1 MYAWGYLP
9 LLASDIQ
16 ISEKTEAGKIVGNTS
31 RFWKGRKLSLK
42 KRLSTCL
49 KHKLY
54 SLSLVMLEE
63 SKTK

>member
-42 KRLSTCL
+42 KKTFNLL
-49 KHKLY
+49 KAQAL
-54 SLSLVMLEE
+54 
-63 SKTK
+63 